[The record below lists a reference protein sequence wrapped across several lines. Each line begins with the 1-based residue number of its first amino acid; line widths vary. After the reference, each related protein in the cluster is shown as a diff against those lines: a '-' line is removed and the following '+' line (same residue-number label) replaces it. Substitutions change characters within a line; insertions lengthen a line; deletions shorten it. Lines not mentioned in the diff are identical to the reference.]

1 VGSLK
6 EGVLNVAVHDQMWLS
21 EIGFLKGEL
30 VSKLQSFGIEAETI
44 NFYYKPRPKSQA
56 EKAIPKRKEMS
67 AKEKQFADKLVN
79 TVENDALREALRRAI
94 YAYFTVYTLDDYLN
108 C

>member
-1 VGSLK
+1 
-6 EGVLNVAVHDQMWLS
+6 
-21 EIGFLKGEL
+21 
-30 VSKLQSFGIEAETI
+30 VSKLQSYGVDATNI

-79 TVENDALREALRRAI
+79 TVENDALRESLRRAI